1 MGNASKVTRKWFK
14 TISEFNEDSI
24 KNENS
29 DERYVLEFDVQYPE
43 DLINLYK

>member
-14 TISEFNEDSI
+14 TISGFNEDSI
-24 KNENS
+24 RNYNS